1 MMPKVVLDT
10 NVYISAIVS
19 GGKPEEI
26 RKLARIRTISVLI
39 SEAIVKEIAE
49 ALRRKFNW
57 QNWQISQALDEIR
70 ELATLVIPG
79 EVISVIKEDDADNR
93 ILECALEGK
102 AQYIVSGD
110 EHHLI
115 PLKVYQGIRILSPAD
130 FIKIISPQGKS

>member
-1 MMPKVVLDT
+1 MPKVVLDT
-10 NVYISAIVS
+10 NVYISAIVF

-26 RKLARIRTISVLI
+26 RKLSREGKISLLI
-39 SEAIVKEIAE
+39 SEAILKEIAE

-57 QNWQISQALDEIR
+57 QNWQISQAIDEIR

-110 EHHLI
+110 EHHLL
-115 PLKVYQGIRILSPAD
+115 PLKEYQGIKILSPTD
-130 FIKIISPQGKS
+130 FLNIVSFQGKS

>member
-1 MMPKVVLDT
+1 LMPKVVLDT
-10 NVYISAIVS
+10 NVYISAIVF

-26 RKLARIRTISVLI
+26 RKLSREGKISLLI
-39 SEAIVKEIAE
+39 SEAILKEIAE

-57 QNWQISQALDEIR
+57 QNWQISQAIDEIR

-110 EHHLI
+110 EHHLL
-115 PLKVYQGIRILSPAD
+115 PLKEYQGIKILSPTD
-130 FIKIISPQGKS
+130 FLNIVSFQGKS